1 MRFSRAG
8 HTWVREGVHDLPRPA
23 GRGCEGVPVEL
34 PLVGFRD
41 QVTQAVLIASQITA
55 DTFERRSCGHGSK
68 GER

>member
-8 HTWVREGVHDLPRPA
+8 HTWVREGVLDLPRPA
-23 GRGCEGVPVEL
+23 GRGCDGVPVDL
-34 PLVGFRD
+34 PLAGFRD
-41 QVTQAVLIASQITA
+41 QGTRASLITSRITA

>member
-1 MRFSRAG
+1 
-8 HTWVREGVHDLPRPA
+8 
-23 GRGCEGVPVEL
+23 VPVEL

-41 QVTQAVLIASQITA
+41 QVTQAVLIASRITA